1 MPGLGGRGRAGG
13 ARPSSWS
20 EVQTPQYR
28 VRSRR
33 PAGPWLWLGKS
44 RFPRA
49 RVPHAF
55 SRARPPAP
63 APAPGLPG
71 PCRCSADISGAFLG
85 LLSCAGGVGMCGG
98 KVLRRF
104 QAPASSTPT
113 LSSLSTPRSAS
124 GPLAAPPPGQH
135 PVPAP
140 TAPRCPGRSRAPW
153 GPDAPGACF
162 SLSPRPVPRE
172 AGGGRAACV
181 CRCVRVCT
189 RVCLSSHQG
198 TSGSGGFGKQLLVGG
213 HLVPWQMR
221 AGSCE
226 PWVPPPQQGP
236 QGGSLAGGSRQAGGG
251 GAPGRGGGKGAC
263 CVRSRREVGGGRG
276 GWPWSWAARGC
287 PGSCSWRTGRAGRWV
302 GTEGKEG

>member
-1 MPGLGGRGRAGG
+1 MPGLGGRGRADG

-55 SRARPPAP
+55 SRARPP

-181 CRCVRVCT
+181 CRRVRVCT